1 MKRGASA
8 STHVRSYV
16 VVPEPQTKLKVD
28 IEISDPQNTFPNP
41 EDHVPEILAPLSAAE
56 AESEVLKKRLAAAEK
71 RGQGLRAAYECAV
84 EALINT
90 TIKIA
95 NAEAEGDHLSSQL
108 ADTEAKLRL
117 TEKERDTL
125 SSQLTNTRLQ
135 LEAVLH
141 SSSWR
146 ITQPVTPS
154 HQNFGRPKAVTAARS
169 E

>member
-1 MKRGASA
+1 M
-8 STHVRSYV
+8 
-16 VVPEPQTKLKVD
+16 
-28 IEISDPQNTFPNP
+28 
-41 EDHVPEILAPLSAAE
+41 
-56 AESEVLKKRLAAAEK
+56 LKKRLAASEK
-71 RGQGLRAAYECAV
+71 RGQGLRAAYECVV

-95 NAEAEGDHLSSQL
+95 NGEAEVANAEAERDHLLSQL

-125 SSQLTNTRLQ
+125 SSLLTNTRLQ

-146 ITQPVTPS
+146 ITQPLRRLAKILAYRK
-154 HQNFGRPKAVTAARS
+154 Q
-169 E
+169 

>member
-1 MKRGASA
+1 MPA
-8 STHVRSYV
+8 
-16 VVPEPQTKLKVD
+16 PQTKLKVD

-71 RGQGLRAAYECAV
+71 RGQGLRAAYGCVV

-90 TIKIA
+90 TIKVA
-95 NAEAEGDHLSSQL
+95 NAEAEVANAEAEVANAEAERDQLSSQL

-146 ITQPVTPS
+146 ITQPLRRLAKILAYRR
-154 HQNFGRPKAVTAARS
+154 Q
-169 E
+169 